1 MLMNKILVVVCL
13 AVGGLNYVVTKG
25 DCETDN
31 GKRIDN
37 CVVSKS

>member
-1 MLMNKILVVVCL
+1 MKLALVAL
-13 AVGGLNYVVTKG
+13 IAALSLNAYVTAG

-37 CVVSKS
+37 CQASK

>member
-1 MLMNKILVVVCL
+1 MKFAIITLIAALS
-13 AVGGLNYVVTKG
+13 LNAVVTSG

-37 CVVSKS
+37 CQSK

>member
-1 MLMNKILVVVCL
+1 MKLAIVSLIAILS
-13 AVGGLNYVVTKG
+13 LNAVVTAG

-37 CVVSKS
+37 CQSK

>member
-1 MLMNKILVVVCL
+1 MKYAIVALIAALS
-13 AVGGLNYVVTKG
+13 LNAYVTAG

-37 CVVSKS
+37 CQASK

>member
-1 MLMNKILVVVCL
+1 MKLLIVALI
-13 AVGGLNYVVTKG
+13 AVLGLNAVVTAN

-37 CVVSKS
+37 CQASK

>member
-1 MLMNKILVVVCL
+1 MKL
-13 AVGGLNYVVTKG
+13 AIIALIASLSLSAVVTHN

-37 CVVSKS
+37 CQVEK